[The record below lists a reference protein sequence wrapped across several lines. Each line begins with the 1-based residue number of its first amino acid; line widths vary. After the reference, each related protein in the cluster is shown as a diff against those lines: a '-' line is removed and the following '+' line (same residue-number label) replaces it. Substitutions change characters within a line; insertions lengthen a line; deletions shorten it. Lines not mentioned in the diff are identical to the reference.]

1 MDSVQTQYVACTKRL
16 QEIQGKGT
24 QVVVFGIIRI
34 YIKQYPGGPTA
45 HFLDELMLVQHFAR
59 HLLDIS

>member
-1 MDSVQTQYVACTKRL
+1 MNSVQTQYVARTKRL

-24 QVVVFGIIRI
+24 QVEVLGIIRI
-34 YIKQYPGGPTA
+34 YIKHYSGGSTA
-45 HFLDELMLVQHFAR
+45 HFLDEFMLVHDFER